1 MHELSVALEV
11 CRIAEEQVAPGRLGD
26 LVTVGLEVGRDS
38 CVEVANLEF
47 CLEALLTH
55 PPFRRGRP
63 VIETVGG
70 EDVRVSYLEV
80 DDGDSPH

>member
-11 CRIAEEQVAPGRLGD
+11 CRIAEEQVGRPRLAD

-38 CVEVANLEF
+38 CLEIANLEF

-63 VIETVGG
+63 RIEAVGG
-70 EDVRVSYLEV
+70 DDVRVSYLEV
-80 DDGDSPH
+80 DDGDSSN